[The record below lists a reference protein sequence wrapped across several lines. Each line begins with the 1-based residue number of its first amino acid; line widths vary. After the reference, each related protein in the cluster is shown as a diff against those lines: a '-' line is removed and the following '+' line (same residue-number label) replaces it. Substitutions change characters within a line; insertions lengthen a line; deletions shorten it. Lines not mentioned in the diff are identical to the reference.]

1 MSNLTPLLLLAGVGL
16 LKGSGLGVSRKL
28 TSTATAFNTSGVS
41 GPVQAAYARAD
52 NEGKSILEQLP
63 TSLTGFPP
71 DGVPRA
77 PGATGSNIIT
87 DITSTASSIFSKG
100 VLGFTSLLG
109 QAGGYA
115 ATTFG
120 FQGAIAQ
127 AQGMKFD
134 DMGFTFANYND
145 VASGGVTNQF
155 KVNTATG
162 IGTEITRLG
171 TLFDVGDLYNFAT
184 PGSICSNLINQGLG
198 DVGNLS
204 NKLEEQGVDL
214 LGLKFDNQDI
224 ITEVMSSINGRDLE
238 EIFGVTNFNPFNPG
252 AIQTLADVLE
262 ITNVLGPDVTSEIN
276 SFDALSNKL
285 GNIGGNFNG
294 VGDISNLYSGLDLT
308 SFPKLAALGT
318 LLPDNLVGDLS
329 STLGEGSGPFRNP
342 TVTDIIGSAAGTGY
356 TNNIQNCIN
365 TQTDLISNN
374 SNVRNLVDYLETNGS
389 AMDNNML
396 AVLVANVN
404 EDSGIQ
410 EVLDVGNDNMINAAS
425 QIASEK
431 KNQLIAGC
439 KFGTDMLDGSTSGVM
454 SLTSQLPGMS
464 LDPMSLGTGGMLY
477 DMAGDD
483 VYGEALQASIV
494 ESKNLSKFAV
504 FGITPGQK
512 MDPMAYSKQLSGLI

>member
-16 LKGSGLGVSRKL
+16 LKGSGLGVSKKL
-28 TSTATAFNTSGVS
+28 TSTANEFNSGGVS

-52 NEGKSILEQLP
+52 EEGKSILEQLP
-63 TSLTGFPP
+63 TSLTGLPP
-71 DGVPRA
+71 AGVDRA
-77 PGATGSNIIT
+77 AGATGSNIIT
-87 DITSTASSIFSKG
+87 DITDSASAIFSKG
-100 VLGFTSLLG
+100 VAGFTSLLG
-109 QAGGYA
+109 QAGSYA

-134 DMGFTFANYND
+134 DMGFTFANFND
-145 VASGGVTNQF
+145 VVSGGVTSQF
-155 KVNTATG
+155 SVDTATG

-184 PGSICSNLINQGLG
+184 PGSICSNLIEQGLG
-198 DVGNLS
+198 DTGNLLA
-204 NKLEEQGVDL
+204 KLEEQGVDIM
-214 LGLKFDNQDI
+214 GLKYDNQDI
-224 ITEVMSSINGRDLE
+224 IAGVMATIDGSDLE
-238 EIFGVTNFNPFNPG
+238 EIFGVTNFNPFNPE

-262 ITNVLGPDVTSEIN
+262 INNVLGPDVTSEID

-285 GNIGGNFNG
+285 GNIGGNFSG
-294 VGDISNLYSGLDLT
+294 VDDISELYSGLDLT
-308 SFPKLAALGT
+308 SFPTLAAMGT
-318 LLPDNLVGDLS
+318 MLPDNLVGDLS

-342 TVTDIIGSAAGTGY
+342 IATDIIGSAAGTGY
-356 TNNIQNCIN
+356 TNNIQDCIDI
-365 TQTDLISNN
+365 QADLIANN
-374 SNVRNLVDYLETNGS
+374 DSVRNLVDYLETNGS

-396 AVLVANVN
+396 AILVDNVN
-404 EDSGIQ
+404 QDSGIQ
-410 EVLDVGNDNMINAAS
+410 EVLDIGNDSMINAAS

-439 KFGTDMLDGSTSGVM
+439 RLGTDMLDGSTGGVM
-454 SLTSQLPGMS
+454 SLTSQLPGMA
-464 LDPMSLGTGGMLY
+464 LDPMSLGLGGMLS

-483 VYGEALQASIV
+483 VYGEALQASVV

-512 MDPMAYSKQLSGLI
+512 MDPLAYSKSLSSLI